1 MFAILNAL
9 IEAFLEQKTV
19 LHNIP
24 RPEDREFLSS
34 PPQILSVSR
43 AIAASK
49 DLDGDP
55 KDKSEVSRLQ
65 RASADREVTSHSP
78 WTCSFRQDRLDD
90 SANRCVSRGRFKSS
104 FIASDLVVFEM
115 LGLGVDWARIE
126 RAARVEGERRPFEHG
141 DCNGRWL
148 TGDPASK
155 SVSDRQ
161 RFFTSGEATKDLSA
175 RF

>member
-1 MFAILNAL
+1 MINSTAVFVFVFFFTIIQL
-9 IEAFLEQKTV
+9 IITYYLMLSVRHSKRTDRSLFRTKKV

-141 DCNGRWL
+141 DCNGR
-148 TGDPASK
+148 
-155 SVSDRQ
+155 
-161 RFFTSGEATKDLSA
+161 
-175 RF
+175 